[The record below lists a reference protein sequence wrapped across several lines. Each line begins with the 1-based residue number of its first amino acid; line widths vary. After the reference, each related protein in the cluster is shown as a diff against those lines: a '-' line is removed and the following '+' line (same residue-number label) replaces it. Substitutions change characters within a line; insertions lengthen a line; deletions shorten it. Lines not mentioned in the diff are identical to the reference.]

1 MAITTRLVCPVSYP
15 GETNAPSPANEVP
28 RDRIDYQ
35 RAHYLARRLRV
46 ALFDLGLEGVLP
58 STGLLRPLDG
68 LALGNLTF
76 KQADALGNRPG
87 RPDHRSLVNTP
98 TPGPDQLS
106 FFGGALR

>member
-35 RAHYLARRLRV
+35 RVHYLTRRLRV
-46 ALFDLGLEGVLP
+46 ALVDLSLDRILP
-58 STGLLRPLDG
+58 AGWITPTVDG
-68 LALGNLTF
+68 LAFGGLTL
-76 KQADALGNRPG
+76 KQADALVIGLEDLTTDRLSAASTPAPG
-87 RPDHRSLVNTP
+87 
-98 TPGPDQLS
+98 QLS